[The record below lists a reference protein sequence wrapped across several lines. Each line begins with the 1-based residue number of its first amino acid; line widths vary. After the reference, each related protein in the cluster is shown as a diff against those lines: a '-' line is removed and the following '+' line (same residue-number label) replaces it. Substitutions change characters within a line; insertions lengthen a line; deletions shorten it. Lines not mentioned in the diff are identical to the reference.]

1 MKAATTQACSPATK
15 EYSDDRFDQQDP
27 GLRLRQLRLRD
38 GLPLQRGPV
47 QLRMRVATEPAERD
61 PDAPGVLGVLL
72 ENHAR
77 FLGFLERRLGSRDD
91 AEDILQEAFVRS
103 IGRTD
108 ALESAES
115 ATAWF
120 YRVLRNAII
129 DHHRRQ
135 STRDRALVGLAAEE
149 QQEVPGSD
157 QELDAV
163 ACACVMS
170 LVDTL
175 KPEYGTALRRVD
187 LDGLSVRGFAE
198 EAGITPS
205 NAGVRLHR
213 ARAALKRQL
222 ARACG
227 TCLEH
232 GCLDC
237 RCGGTAGDGVS
248 SRDREPQ

>member
-1 MKAATTQACSPATK
+1 M
-15 EYSDDRFDQQDP
+15 
-27 GLRLRQLRLRD
+27 
-38 GLPLQRGPV
+38 
-47 QLRMRVATEPAERD
+47 
-61 PDAPGVLGVLL
+61 LGVLL

-77 FLGFLERRLGSRDD
+77 FLGFLERRVGSRDE

-103 IGRTD
+103 LGRTD
-108 ALESAES
+108 SLQSPES

-135 STRDRALVGLAAEE
+135 GARSRALAGLAAEGE
-149 QQEVPGSD
+149 EAAPGPD
-157 QELDAV
+157 QELEAV
-163 ACACVMS
+163 ACECVMS

-175 KPEYGTALRRVD
+175 KPEYGAALRRVD
-187 LDGLSVRGFAE
+187 LEGASVRGFAE
-198 EAGITPS
+198 EAGITPG

-213 ARAALKRQL
+213 AREALRRQL
-222 ARACG
+222 ARSCG

-237 RCGGTAGDGVS
+237 RCGAGKPSQSADATHGTGS
-248 SRDREPQ
+248 